1 MVFLQFSG
9 AVVSFLFALAVMAV
23 AKGGV
28 HEATAAVFFCTGA
41 VMFAGASITMAINKI
56 RTTIVELLSKSDNN
70 EPGEQ

>member
-9 AVVSFLFALAVMAV
+9 AVISFLFAFAFMAV

-41 VMFAGASITMAINKI
+41 VMFAGASITMAINKS
-56 RTTIVELLSKSDNN
+56 RTTIVELLSKPNN
-70 EPGEQ
+70 STQGDQ